1 MNSAARCVAAI
12 ATAAVLIWAQA
23 VVAEPPPPLDPPV
36 KIRINTAG
44 LTNEAGLYLAFD
56 RGYFGR
62 EGLQIELV
70 TTSAA
75 NSSSD
80 ILTQLA
86 IGELDLATF
95 GMTAAVFNALNRGIG
110 IVGLIPLNVVA
121 PGDRSTGIVVRQDH
135 LNNGRYNEPRDLKDM
150 KIAVLTIGGS
160 GHYNVLRALQLAKL
174 GPRDAE
180 LTTLSFPDAILGLA
194 NKSLDAAFEA
204 EPFIQ
209 AAEARG
215 VARLA
220 IPASET
226 SLGLPSIALFA
237 NADFATKHREAV
249 RRFVTALL
257 RGQRDWNAAVTR
269 GVDRDRLL
277 ASLQAH
283 TLIKDLERLQALNFP
298 IADPNGGF
306 DPGALDELQQFFVA
320 SHAQQKLYDS
330 RRFFDAAY
338 LDYALTRLGRL
349 N

>member
-1 MNSAARCVAAI
+1 MSSATRFAAAI
-12 ATAAVLIWAQA
+12 AATAVLIWAQPA
-23 VVAEPPPPLDPPV
+23 PADPPPPLDPPV
-36 KIRINTAG
+36 KIRVNTAG

-56 RGYFGR
+56 RGHFAH
-62 EGLQIELV
+62 EGLQVELV

-121 PGDRSTGIVVRQDH
+121 AGDRSTGIVVRQEH
-135 LNNGRYNEPRDLKDM
+135 FEGGRYKDPRDLKDM

-160 GHYNVLRALQLAKL
+160 GHYNVLRALQLARL
-174 GPRDAE
+174 GPCDIE

-237 NADFATKHREAV
+237 NADFAVRHLEAV
-249 RRFVTALL
+249 QRFVTALL

-269 GVDRDRLL
+269 GVDRDQLL
-277 ASLQAH
+277 ASLQTH
-283 TLIKDLERLQALNFP
+283 TPIKDLERLQSLNFP

-306 DPGALDELQQFFVA
+306 DPGALDELQRFFVA
-320 SHAQQKLYDS
+320 SHVQQKLYDS

-338 LDYALTRLGRL
+338 LDYALNRLGRL

>member
-1 MNSAARCVAAI
+1 MSNAARCAAVI
-12 ATAAVLIWAQA
+12 ATAAVLILARA
-23 VVAEPPPPLDPPV
+23 APADPARLDPPV

-56 RGYFGR
+56 RGYFAR
-62 EGLQIELV
+62 EGLQVELV

-110 IVGLIPLNVVA
+110 IVGLMPLNVVA

-135 LNNGRYNEPRDLKDM
+135 LENGRYKEPGDLKGM

-160 GHYNVLRALQLAKL
+160 GHYNVLRALQLARL
-174 GPRDAE
+174 GPTDID

-226 SLGLPSIALFA
+226 SVGLPSIALFA
-237 NADFATKHREAV
+237 NSGFAVKHHEGV
-249 RRFVTALL
+249 QRFVTALL
-257 RGQRDWNAAVTR
+257 LGQRDWNAAVTR
-269 GVDRDRLL
+269 GVDRDKLL

-283 TLIKDLERLQALNFP
+283 TPIKDLERLQSLNFP

-306 DPGALDELQQFFVA
+306 DPGALDDLQKFFVA

-330 RRFFDAAY
+330 QKFFDPSY
-338 LDYALTRLGRL
+338 LNYALIRLGRA